1 MLLIH
6 LRFRRV
12 ELKKVPMYIP
22 TKMAM
27 TDAQSIAEFISKF
40 GFGALV
46 SDNLNATHLP
56 FILAPDEGAFGCLY
70 GHFARANPHWEA
82 AEGKRVMV
90 LFNGP
95 HSYISPTWYSSQP
108 AVPTWNYA
116 AVHCY
121 GVLTL
126 LNESENAQAMQQLV
140 RKYEPELLEANEVM
154 PEDYQARLR
163 KAVVGFKIEI
173 DAIHAKEKLGQHRKK
188 EDQQGVYAAL
198 CNSDHADDRALAA
211 YMKKRKLG
219 LGND

>member
-1 MLLIH
+1 
-6 LRFRRV
+6 
-12 ELKKVPMYIP
+12 MYIP

-27 TDAQSIAEFISKF
+27 TDAQAIAEFISKF
-40 GFGALV
+40 CFGALV

-70 GHFARANPHWEA
+70 GHFARANP
-82 AEGKRVMV
+82 
-90 LFNGP
+90 
-95 HSYISPTWYSSQP
+95 
-108 AVPTWNYA
+108 
-116 AVHCY
+116 
-121 GVLTL
+121 
-126 LNESENAQAMQQLV
+126 QAMQQLV

-173 DAIHAKEKLGQHRKK
+173 DGIHAKEKLGQHRKNEEQK
-188 EDQQGVYAAL
+188 GVYAAL
-198 CNSDHADDRALAA
+198 CTSDHADDRALAA